1 MSLHKYYNK
10 GLVQKLSTLSTE
22 LSTVIHRSFP
32 RNMGFPDYPQSSPQE
47 FCTSRCVLLVDI
59 KFIQKSCQVS
69 IFQNSRIFS
78 FKSRDFPEKKPQSIH
93 IKEILESHSSI
104 TATFCGKGGNG
115 VELLAC
121 NVPGQVF
128 IIALAGDHGAVIP
141 AQR

>member
-1 MSLHKYYNK
+1 MCKSYPQFPQSYP
-10 GLVQKLSTLSTE
+10 QLSTR
-22 LSTVIHRSFP
+22 VFP
-32 RNMGFPDYPQSSPQE
+32 AIWGFPDYPQSSPQE

-78 FKSRDFPEKKPQSIH
+78 FKSRDFPEKKPQCIH
-93 IKEILESHSSI
+93 IKEILELHSSI

-121 NVPGQVF
+121 NVPSQVF